1 MKRSPRHYWETIE
14 RGGRKQFWVV
24 WELDNGCR
32 VGKPVTGSG
41 EVDRAAGGAGRTFGK
56 KNVMKTHV
64 RLLTILTLGA
74 ALSLSCRNNKTA
86 AGYEGGSRD
95 TDETTEE
102 SQGPPAN
109 IQKSNEPAA
118 GDTIEQENGTRA
130 TNASNASGSHNYGG
144 DSLTKGKGN

>member
-1 MKRSPRHYWETIE
+1 
-14 RGGRKQFWVV
+14 
-24 WELDNGCR
+24 
-32 VGKPVTGSG
+32 
-41 EVDRAAGGAGRTFGK
+41 
-56 KNVMKTHV
+56 MKTHI
-64 RLLTILTLGA
+64 RLFAILTLGA

-95 TDETTEE
+95 TDENTEE
-102 SQGPPAN
+102 AQGPPGN

-118 GDTIEQENGTRA
+118 GDTIGQENGTRA